1 MRRRVIAAAALIA
14 MMAGVAPAA
23 AMDERWVVVYSEKPP
38 LEAFRDYKLVVL
50 DSNHHPPIRPLVEQ
64 GKIVIGYISLGE
76 AENFRDYYKEVEAEG
91 ILLDRN
97 PNWPE
102 SRYVDVRDPRW
113 TRRVIEQL
121 VPRLLHRGFHGIFLD
136 TLDNPPDLE
145 RRDPQKYKGMTDAAA
160 NLVKAIRRHYPRIH
174 IMMNRA
180 YEILPA
186 VEGQI
191 DAVLGESIFTVTDFE
206 KKTYRL
212 ADPKLYRQQVEW
224 LRAAKRRQPRLKV
237 YTLDYWRPDDANGI
251 IHIYSEQRKNG
262 FIPYVSVKELN
273 QIVRE
278 PGR

>member
-1 MRRRVIAAAALIA
+1 MRRIALAAGTLFAV
-14 MMAGVAPAA
+14 MARIVPAA
-23 AMDERWVVVYSEKPP
+23 AVDERWVVVYSEKPP

-50 DSNHHPPIRPLVEQ
+50 DSTHHPPIRPIIEQ
-64 GKIVIGYISLGE
+64 RKTVIGYISLGE
-76 AENFRDYYKEVEAEG
+76 VENYRDHYKEVEAEG

-113 TRRVIEQL
+113 TRRVVEQL
-121 VPRLLHRGFHGIFLD
+121 VPRLLHKGFHGIFLD

-145 RRDPQKYKGMTDAAA
+145 RRNPQRYKGMTEAAA
-160 NLVKAIRRHYPRIH
+160 NLVKSIRRHYPRIY

-186 VEGQI
+186 VDGQI
-191 DAVLGESIFTVTDFE
+191 DAVLGESILTDIDFE

-224 LRAAKRRQPRLKV
+224 LQAAKRRQPRLKV
-237 YTLDYWRPDDANGI
+237 YTLDYWRPEDATGI
-251 IHIYSEQRKNG
+251 IHIYNEQRKNG
-262 FIPYVSVKELN
+262 FIPYVSIKELN
-273 QIVRE
+273 QIVKE